1 MKRKMNKHLARLC
14 LCLMLVYLLVP
25 ALSMRAYA
33 EEAKSP
39 ILRWNK
45 EYETA
50 TVSTSSSSYTEG
62 DPCWVLQDVRTS
74 SKATEYREVGGEL
87 TYKEYGYVQ
96 VHFDRYKTGTVD
108 ITSRASQMPNILCP
122 GDTLTINYDF
132 DIQADL
138 SNEANETFS
147 ISGQITRYSM
157 LEDFEPQE
165 FWDKKEALEMIEYW
179 YFVSDSKTK
188 TYDINVGIGN
198 ASDGETALFHE
209 GTDIIKDGSYLN
221 TTYPVGQPGE
231 LLEVCVYYHYGS
243 FSLVQE
249 KYLYAWEGST
259 TQNVIVEAG
268 NGPGETGEEIESGI
282 IKPGSNQGS
291 SGDDSGWT
299 GGDDGGDD
307 DGNAL
312 GTLAKVGGG
321 AAAAGIGIKVIKG
334 LAGKS
339 GKSGGDGGKKKKK
352 KKREEESGDD
362 PRDEQK
368 EEKKDEDEKKRYE
381 MRVYKEFG
389 DTIYAGKT
397 VTLSARIVE
406 ISASGVER
414 TAPELTQQITISS
427 SNYLQVGGTFLSGQY
442 QSARVTAPEY
452 DEAVPSTA
460 VVTFRL
466 MAPGGSFTQHMRFN
480 IKKADPEVVWPD
492 LQRGL
497 DPYLEI
503 IAGDNATY
511 PVRFFFHDVSE
522 EPEKIE
528 FDRYNDYEITVEP
541 ADTMYT
547 YWAMVKN
554 RTAPLENKIYQHGSR
569 YPSGRVKFTAT
580 FKDGLKLEGY
590 FAIVHYPDGLSV
602 ITDLE
607 DGRIPVEAYKK
618 EYYGDLDSP
627 YPMSGLRYSCAH
639 RTENGVEVFQPYE
652 EDLRYGSL
660 QGDRGE
666 TDNNVAMKY
675 PYRADV
681 WGFMP
686 LKTLNEPSPGATYLM
701 KIDVVW
707 KEKPDD
713 VLTLPL
719 TFHLKPKDPMEEWN
733 KEYKK
738 LQQLVVNFSVPETI
752 EVNLAKIK
760 RITPQNTSQYELR
773 LFNKAI
779 LKDYIAYWESEAKYE
794 IDLANYLED
803 LENGASWLDFLGDCA
818 FTYIIYYYSTL
829 HGYASAAPYLD
840 AVLSPA
846 KDLFEE
852 FAGRCTW
859 AYIDSNSIDWD
870 GFLKMV
876 TDRGKSA
883 LDDVLFE
890 MIPDD
895 AKDFFKV
902 KPVNLKKVGLMISCY
917 IMVDFSMNLAKNR
930 IDMDDSEER
939 KKQLQMTDEEFEEA
953 TSWTN
958 SIYTALLDTF
968 KDMSLKFITS
978 IVGKNIEK
986 YLEKPNV
993 REKLGK
999 WVSGTLN
1006 IWWKGEKATR
1016 EGLKGA
1022 KQAYFAL
1029 ERRKKDNTLK
1039 KLSKEL
1045 SQQHQRLDISSSNKI
1060 DKALEELEKFTSTLK
1075 KIVNTKEE
1083 LEKLQSKSIKILND
1097 DIDKIAKRSEIFS
1110 DWKKKVQETL
1120 LKLPEKEVAN
1130 LLFSKNWF
1138 FTRKGGG
1145 WWGYSFGMLFDKLV
1159 SDGAGKVYD
1168 LTTGAM
1174 IDQIN
1179 GLEEDRNAQTEAE
1192 QAAAEMEAQVET
1204 KKLLAQLLLDVE
1216 KAETPEEIVRLV
1228 DRFQKELEPPQEE
1241 QDDDD
1246 YAFDSDP
1253 EFKTGEDGCTY
1264 VVLKF
1269 RKSGTNE
1276 GYRFEYN
1283 LSKMLRNLVD
1293 SKLGIEF
1300 VKSLFGGSVPELPE
1314 GKLPMPS
1321 DPPLAS
1327 DLR

>member
-1 MKRKMNKHLARLC
+1 MKQKMVKRLARLC
-14 LCLMLVYLLVP
+14 LCLMLAYLFVP
-25 ALSMRAYA
+25 VLSLTVHA
-33 EEAKSP
+33 EEE
-39 ILRWNK
+39 N
-45 EYETA
+45 
-50 TVSTSSSSYTEG
+50 
-62 DPCWVLQDVRTS
+62 CWVLQKVFVTTREDVLGMGKVTL
-74 SKATEYREVGGEL
+74 KD
-87 TYKEYGYVQ
+87 YKEYGEVKMQ
-96 VHFDRYKTGTVD
+96 
-108 ITSRASQMPNILCP
+108 ITNPSVTLDVTAHVSQPPTIIRP
-122 GDTLTINYDF
+122 GDTLAIDF
-132 DIQADL
+132 DFDTQADIKEE
-138 SNEANETFS
+138 ND
-147 ISGQITRYSM
+147 TRLCFNCGMFFYSVP
-157 LEDFEPQE
+157 EDFVLRELSDLE
-165 FWDKKEALEMIEYW
+165 ESESVKCTSNSALYR
-179 YFVSDSKTK
+179 
-188 TYDINVGIGN
+188 
-198 ASDGETALFHE
+198 GETWYTDIAIGVGRASE
-209 GTDIIKDGSYLN
+209 PDRTGTDIVQVGSQLSRKVSYKQEGSEKRLLCIRVN
-221 TTYPVGQPGE
+221 YEPQVGWAGYDAGALLRETYV
-231 LLEVCVYYHYGS
+231 
-243 FSLVQE
+243 
-249 KYLYAWEGST
+249 YAWST
-259 TQNVIVEAG
+259 PTDQNVFVEAG
-268 NGPGETGEEIESGI
+268 NESGETGEKIDSGI
-282 IKPGSNQGS
+282 IKPGL
-291 SGDDSGWT
+291 
-299 GGDDGGDD
+299 DDG
-307 DGNAL
+307 DGNIL
-312 GTLAKVGGG
+312 GTIGKVGGG
-321 AAAAGIGIKVIKG
+321 AAAAGVAFKAIKG

-339 GKSGGDGGKKKKK
+339 GGKKKKK
-352 KKREEESGDD
+352 KKREGEHDDD

-368 EEKKDEDEKKRYE
+368 DEQREEDEKKSYE
-381 MRVYKEFG
+381 MRVYKDFG
-389 DTIYAGKT
+389 DTIYVGQP
-397 VTLSARIVE
+397 VTLGARIVE
-406 ISASGVER
+406 ISTSGVER
-414 TAPELTQQITISS
+414 TVPELTQKITISS
-427 SNYLQVGGTFLSGQY
+427 NELQVSGAFLSGQY

-466 MAPGGSFTQHMRFN
+466 MAPGGSFTQHMRFK
-480 IKKADPEVVWPD
+480 IKQADPVVVW
-492 LQRGL
+492 L
-497 DPYLEI
+497 DPPVNVWNARIEI

-511 PVRFFFHDVSE
+511 RLRFFFHDVSE
-522 EPEKIE
+522 EPEKIV
-528 FDRYNDYEITVEP
+528 FDQYSNYDITVEP

-547 YWAMVKN
+547 YWILVKN
-554 RTAPLENKIYQHGSR
+554 RTAPMDNKIIYEDYFSDT
-569 YPSGRVKFTAT
+569 VTFTAI
-580 FKDGLKLEGY
+580 FKDGLEMKES
-590 FAIVHYPDGLSV
+590 FSISRYPEGLSV
-602 ITDLE
+602 IADLE
-607 DGRIPVEAYKK
+607 DGRIPVKAYKK

-627 YPMSGLRYSCAH
+627 YPMSGLRYFCAH

-752 EVNLAKIK
+752 EVNLAKVK

-803 LENGASWLDFLGDCA
+803 LENGAGWLDFLGDCA
-818 FTYIIYYYSTL
+818 FTYIIYYYSTF

-870 GFLKMV
+870 GLTKLA
-876 TDRGKSA
+876 TERGKSA

-902 KPVNLKKVGLMISCY
+902 KPVKLKQVGLMIACY
-917 IMVDFSMNLAKNR
+917 IMVDFCMNLTKNR
-930 IDMDDSEER
+930 IDLDDSEER
-939 KKQLQMTDEEFEEA
+939 KKQLQMNDEEFEEA

-958 SIYTALLDTF
+958 SIYAALLDTF

-1022 KQAYFAL
+1022 KQAYFSF
-1029 ERRKKDNTLK
+1029 ERRGKDNTLK

-1045 SQQHQRLDISSSNKI
+1045 AQQHQRLDISSSNKL
-1060 DKALEELEKFTSTLK
+1060 DKALEELEKLTSTLK
-1075 KIVNTKEE
+1075 KIVNTQDEVQ
-1083 LEKLQSKSIKILND
+1083 KLQSKSLNILYD
-1097 DIDKIAKRSEIFS
+1097 DIDKIAKRSESFS
-1110 DWKKKVQETL
+1110 NWKKKVQETIL
-1120 LKLPEKEVAN
+1120 GLPEKEIAN

-1138 FTRKGGG
+1138 LTRKGGG

-1159 SDGAGKVYD
+1159 SDGAGNVYD

-1174 IDQIN
+1174 IDQIH
-1179 GLEEDRNAQTEAE
+1179 GLEEDRNAQAEAE
-1192 QAAAEMEAQVET
+1192 QAAEEMEAQVET
-1204 KKLLAQLLLDVE
+1204 KKILAQLLLDVE
-1216 KAETPEEIVRLV
+1216 KAETPEEVARLV
-1228 DRFQKELEPPQEE
+1228 DRFQKEIEPPQEE
-1241 QDDDD
+1241 QDDD

-1314 GKLPMPS
+1314 GKLPMPG
-1321 DPPLAS
+1321 DPPLPGE
-1327 DLR
+1327 LN

>member
-1 MKRKMNKHLARLC
+1 MKRKMNKYLEWLSLCMILVSLFLPRLS
-14 LCLMLVYLLVP
+14 VP
-25 ALSMRAYA
+25 ARA
-33 EEAKSP
+33 EEEA
-39 ILRWNK
+39 
-45 EYETA
+45 
-50 TVSTSSSSYTEG
+50 
-62 DPCWVLQDVRTS
+62 CWVLQ
-74 SKATEYREVGGEL
+74 EVVANSFEDKLADSFKLDYIDTTKYIKSTL
-87 TYKEYGYVQ
+87 TYKEYGDVRVQ
-96 VHFDRYKTGTVD
+96 IVHPSVTFDAAAH
-108 ITSRASQMPNILCP
+108 ASQLPNSFRP

-132 DIQADL
+132 DIRADVKEEVSCYL
-138 SNEANETFS
+138 SSGGEMWLYS
-147 ISGQITRYSM
+147 IP
-157 LEDFEPQE
+157 EDFVPRE
-165 FWDKKEALEMIEYW
+165 FGKRRETIESIDCWDLRA
-179 YFVSDSKTK
+179 D
-188 TYDINVGIGN
+188 YDINSYRGFNVVVGVGEVGVGDQ
-198 ASDGETALFHE
+198 ASYYHKGADIYQKGSRLSATIPEGQEGQMLWICVDYSVALW
-209 GTDIIKDGSYLN
+209 GSYRDPSLGDIPTDGGHQVVREEYTYIWTA
-221 TTYPVGQPGE
+221 TTDQEGIVDAGNKPGE
-231 LLEVCVYYHYGS
+231 IG
-243 FSLVQE
+243 
-249 KYLYAWEGST
+249 K
-259 TQNVIVEAG
+259 
-268 NGPGETGEEIESGI
+268 EINPGI
-282 IKPGSNQGS
+282 INPG
-291 SGDDSGWT
+291 T
-299 GGDDGGDD
+299 I
-307 DGNAL
+307 
-312 GTLAKVGGG
+312 AKVGGG
-321 AAAAGIGIKVIKG
+321 AAAAVIGFKVIKG
-334 LAGKS
+334 VI
-339 GKSGGDGGKKKKK
+339 GKSGGKGKKKKR
-352 KKREEESGDD
+352 REDEPEDE
-362 PRDEQK
+362 PQDEQ
-368 EEKKDEDEKKRYE
+368 KDEDEKKSYE
-381 MRVYKEFG
+381 MRIYKEFG
-389 DTIYAGKT
+389 DTIYAGRT
-397 VTLSARIVE
+397 VTVGARIVE

-427 SNYLQVGGTFLSGQY
+427 SNYLQVGGTFPSGQY

-466 MAPGGSFTQHMRFN
+466 MAPGGSFTQHMRFK
-480 IKKADPEVVWPD
+480 IKQADPEVVWPD

-528 FDRYNDYEITVEP
+528 FGRYNDYEITVEP

-602 ITDLE
+602 ITNLE
-607 DGRIPVEAYKK
+607 DGRIPVKAYKK

-666 TDNNVAMKY
+666 TDNNVAIKY

-686 LKTLNEPSPGATYLM
+686 QKTLNEPSPGATYLM

-733 KEYKK
+733 EEFKK

-760 RITPQNTSQYELR
+760 RITPQNTSKYELR

-794 IDLANYLED
+794 IDLANYLAD

-829 HGYASAAPYLD
+829 HGYPSAAPYLD

-846 KDLFEE
+846 KDLFKD
-852 FAGRCTW
+852 FAGRYTV
-859 AYIDSNSIDWD
+859 AYIDGNSIDWD

-876 TDRGKSA
+876 TDGGKSA
-883 LDDVLFE
+883 LDGVLFE

-902 KPVNLKKVGLMISCY
+902 KPVKLKKVGLMIACY
-917 IMVDFSMNLAKNR
+917 IMVDFCMNLTKNR
-930 IDMDDSEER
+930 IDLDDSEER

-958 SIYTALLDTF
+958 SIYAALLDTF

-1006 IWWKGEKATR
+1006 VWWRGEKATR

-1022 KQAYFAL
+1022 KQAYFSL

-1045 SQQHQRLDISSSNKI
+1045 SQQHQRLGISSSKKI
-1060 DKALEELEKFTSTLK
+1060 ENALEELEKFTSTLK
-1075 KIVNTKEE
+1075 KIVSTKEE
-1083 LEKLQSKSIKILND
+1083 LEKLQSKSLNTLND
-1097 DIDKIAKRSEIFS
+1097 DIDKIAKRSESFS
-1110 DWKKKVQETL
+1110 DLKKKIQEAIL
-1120 LKLPEKEVAN
+1120 GLPEKEIAN

-1145 WWGYSFGMLFDKLV
+1145 WCGYSFGMLFDKLV
-1159 SDGAGKVYD
+1159 SDGAGEVYD
-1168 LTTGAM
+1168 LVTGE
-1174 IDQIN
+1174 IVKLVN
-1179 GLEEDRNAQTEAE
+1179 GPAEESKAEAE
-1192 QAAAEMEAQVET
+1192 QAAAEMEAQVEA

-1216 KAETPEEIVRLV
+1216 KAETPEEVDRLV
-1228 DRFQKELEPPQEE
+1228 DRFQKEIEPPQDEE
-1241 QDDDD
+1241 QDDD

>member
-14 LCLMLVYLLVP
+14 LCVILVSLFVP
-25 ALSMRAYA
+25 VLSMPAHA
-33 EEAKSP
+33 EEEK
-39 ILRWNK
+39 
-45 EYETA
+45 
-50 TVSTSSSSYTEG
+50 
-62 DPCWVLQDVRTS
+62 CWVLQDVY
-74 SKATEYREVGGEL
+74 TETNVAEYSDS
-87 TYKEYGYVQ
+87 TYTTKLSYNGPGDFWTQLKSPSHTLDVTAHMLQ
-96 VHFDRYKTGTVD
+96 L
-108 ITSRASQMPNILCP
+108 PNNFRP
-122 GDTLTINYDF
+122 GDTVTVKFDF
-132 DIQADL
+132 DIQADVSGESFYAL
-138 SNEANETFS
+138 RIFGYLEHYSVSKNFS
-147 ISGQITRYSM
+147 LQRKIDQDHPGSDLQRLGSWPLFYDYP
-157 LEDFEPQE
+157 L
-165 FWDKKEALEMIEYW
+165 KYMILAG
-179 YFVSDSKTK
+179 V
-188 TYDINVGIGN
+188 GN
-198 ASDGETALFHE
+198 ANNFLGA
-209 GTDIIKDGSYLN
+209 GTDIIEESNGLSSTIPEGQDGQLLCIRVKYNPTYKSELETNPNSKEMIEELYYYTW
-221 TTYPVGQPGE
+221 TTPASQ
-231 LLEVCVYYHYGS
+231 EVI
-243 FSLVQE
+243 
-249 KYLYAWEGST
+249 A
-259 TQNVIVEAG
+259 EAG
-268 NGPGETGEEIESGI
+268 SSSGETGEKIDSGI
-282 IKPGSNQGS
+282 IKPGSNH
-291 SGDDSGWT
+291 DKP
-299 GGDDGGDD
+299 GDDGGDD
-307 DGNAL
+307 GGSVA
-312 GTLAKVGGG
+312 GTIAKVGGG
-321 AAAAGIGIKVIKG
+321 AAAAGIGIKAIKG

-362 PRDEQK
+362 PRDERK

-414 TAPELTQQITISS
+414 TVPELTQQITISS
-427 SNYLQVGGTFLSGQY
+427 SNYLQVGGTFPSGQY

-452 DEAVPSTA
+452 DGDTPSTA
-460 VVTFRL
+460 LVTFRL
-466 MAPGGSFTQHMRFN
+466 VAPGGSFTQNMRFN
-480 IKKADPEVVWPD
+480 IKKADPVVVW
-492 LQRGL
+492 L
-497 DPYLEI
+497 DPPVNVWNARIEI

-511 PVRFFFHDVSE
+511 RLRFFFHDVSE
-522 EPEKIE
+522 EPEKIV
-528 FDRYNDYEITVEP
+528 FDQYSNYDITVEP

-547 YWAMVKN
+547 YWILVKN
-554 RTAPLENKIYQHGSR
+554 RTAPMDNKIIYEDYFSDT
-569 YPSGRVKFTAT
+569 VTFTAI
-580 FKDGLKLEGY
+580 FKDGLEMKES
-590 FAIVHYPDGLSV
+590 FSISRYPEGLSV
-602 ITDLE
+602 IADLE
-607 DGRIPVEAYKK
+607 DGRIPVKAYEK

-627 YPMSGLRYSCAH
+627 YPMSGLRYFCAH

-733 KEYKK
+733 KEFKK

-752 EVNLAKIK
+752 EVNLAKVK
-760 RITPQNTSQYELR
+760 RITPQNTSQLELR
-773 LFNKAI
+773 LLNEAI

-794 IDLANYLED
+794 IHLSNYLED
-803 LENGASWLDFLGDCA
+803 LEKASGWLDFFGDCA

-829 HGYASAAPYLD
+829 HGYPSAAPYLD
-840 AVLSPA
+840 AILSPA
-846 KDLFEE
+846 KDLFEV

-870 GFLKMV
+870 GLTKLA
-876 TDRGKSA
+876 TEKGKSA

-902 KPVNLKKVGLMISCY
+902 KPVKLKTVGLMIACY
-917 IMVDFSMNLAKNR
+917 MLVDFSMNLAKNR
-930 IDMDDSEER
+930 FDLDDSEER
-939 KKQLQMTDEEFEEA
+939 KKQLQMNDEEFEEA

-958 SIYTALLDTF
+958 SIYAALLDTF

-986 YLEKPNV
+986 YLEKPDV

-999 WVSGTLN
+999 WISGTLN
-1006 IWWKGEKATR
+1006 FWWKHEKGTR
-1016 EGLKGA
+1016 MRLMGV
-1022 KQAYFAL
+1022 KQAYNSVLIEGA
-1029 ERRKKDNTLK
+1029 N
-1039 KLSKEL
+1039 S
-1045 SQQHQRLDISSSNKI
+1045 
-1060 DKALEELEKFTSTLK
+1060 A
-1075 KIVNTKEE
+1075 
-1083 LEKLQSKSIKILND
+1083 EKLMKLRNGLVDVSMDAVRIRDRVKVFAN
-1097 DIDKIAKRSEIFS
+1097 
-1110 DWKKKVQETL
+1110 WKKQATEAIRMF
-1120 LKLPEKEVAN
+1120 PEEEVAKIAN
-1130 LLFSKNWF
+1130 LLCSKKWF

-1159 SDGAGKVYD
+1159 AKGAGKVYD
-1168 LTTGAM
+1168 LTYGEM
-1174 IDQIN
+1174 IKQKN
-1179 GLEEDRNAQTEAE
+1179 GLEQDREALAEAE

-1204 KKLLAQLLLDVE
+1204 KKLLAQLIRDIE
-1216 KAETPEEIVRLV
+1216 KAETPEDVKQLF
-1228 DRFQKELEPPQEE
+1228 DRFQKEIEPPQEE
-1241 QDDDD
+1241 QGDDD

-1269 RKSGTNE
+1269 RKKGTNE

-1283 LSKMLRNLVD
+1283 LSKMLSNLLD
-1293 SKLGIEF
+1293 SELGIEF

-1321 DPPLAS
+1321 DPPLPS